1 MVTLIRR
8 RNIVILGKMNTLIKV
23 GIIFLIVGAFSFLG
37 LMYVVLSHGVGA
49 SSNPPLTGWY
59 AALITFIFWTGFFWY
74 VYLIAGAVLIL
85 TGLVKKWRYKQ

>member
-8 RNIVILGKMNTLIKV
+8 RNTVILGKMNTLIKA
-23 GIIFLIVGAFSFLG
+23 GIILLIVGAFSFLG
-37 LMYVVLSHGVGA
+37 LMYVILFHGVGA
-49 SSNPPLTGWY
+49 SANPPLTGWY
-59 AALITFIFWTGFFWY
+59 ATLITFIFWTGFFWY